1 MCAEDTAKEP
11 VFRLFP
17 RRKDGPM
24 VEVTAK
30 GMHCFAYHHV
40 NGFDVDEEGKKII
53 FDTCTWDV
61 FNLYFKDIVE
71 PDGTNHFPR
80 TKLSRFELD
89 TETGIATHKVMD
101 RTPCEYPTV
110 APKSTGVPYR
120 CALIHFTDEIVLIH
134 VESGLSS
141 ISLCNKRLTVCIA
154 SGSCP
159 LGYCEER
166 KGFELKKM

>member
-1 MCAEDTAKEP
+1 MAGRCAAEDTSKEP

-17 RRKDGPM
+17 RRNDGPM

-40 NGFDVDEEGKKII
+40 NGFDVDVEGKKII

-71 PDGTNHFPR
+71 PDGTNHYPR

-101 RTPCEYPTV
+101 PTPCEYPTV

-120 CALIHFTDEIVLIH
+120 CVPALQY
-134 VESGLSS
+134 
-141 ISLCNKRLTVCIA
+141 TVH
-154 SGSCP
+154 P
-159 LGYCEER
+159 LKFARSTTVSVSADYAP
-166 KGFELKKM
+166 